1 MNNQIFSKY
10 DQFYNQAPARADSY
24 SLFPAFIQGE
34 KDIKKQHGF
43 ILDAVMLTSQG
54 QARHFLEAIVYYVGA
69 ELEVK
74 KAKNLLNREKQDLD
88 LSES

>member
-1 MNNQIFSKY
+1 
-10 DQFYNQAPARADSY
+10 
-24 SLFPAFIQGE
+24 
-34 KDIKKQHGF
+34 
-43 ILDAVMLTSQG
+43 MLTSQG